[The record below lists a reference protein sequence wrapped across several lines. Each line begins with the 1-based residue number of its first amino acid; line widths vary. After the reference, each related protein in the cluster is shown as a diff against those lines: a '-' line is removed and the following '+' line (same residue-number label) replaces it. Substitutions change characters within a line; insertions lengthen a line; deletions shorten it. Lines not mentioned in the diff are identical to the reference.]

1 MVSQKDYATKLNLH
15 LAGYC
20 YIKRRQ
26 RELRKK
32 QELSDNIIFTIEA
45 ILFFICIGS
54 LDSLA
59 DLILKLL

>member
-1 MVSQKDYATKLNLH
+1 MESQTEYINRLH
-15 LAGYC
+15 NRMGAYC
-20 YIKRRQ
+20 CIKRRQ